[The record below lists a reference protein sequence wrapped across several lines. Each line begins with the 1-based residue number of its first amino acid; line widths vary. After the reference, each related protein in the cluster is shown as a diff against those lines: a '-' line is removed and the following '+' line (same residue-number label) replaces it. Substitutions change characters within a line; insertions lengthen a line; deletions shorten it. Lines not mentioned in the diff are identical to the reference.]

1 MKLSQTETQELL
13 QRLIFDDGEPDEWV
27 QDVWGLSPILGET
40 AAKLF
45 QVYERLLDS
54 CPDELQAELL
64 QRLYADQME

>member
-13 QRLIFDDGEPDEWV
+13 QRLIFDDGDPEEWV

-45 QVYERLLDS
+45 QVYERLLDCS
-54 CPDELQAELL
+54 PEDTQAELL
-64 QRLYADQME
+64 KRLYADQLD